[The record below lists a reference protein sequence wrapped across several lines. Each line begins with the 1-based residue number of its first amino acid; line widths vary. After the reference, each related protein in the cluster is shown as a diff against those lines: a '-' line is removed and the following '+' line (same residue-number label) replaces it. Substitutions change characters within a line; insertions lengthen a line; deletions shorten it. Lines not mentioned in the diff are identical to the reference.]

1 MPLINV
7 CRKNFTQSGQYC
19 LACQLLQPHQVKNQV
34 CTNCVNGFI
43 YDGLG
48 CTCTSGNQ
56 IIGQSCVGPTCG
68 NGAIEK
74 EETCDDGNINNNDGC
89 SSACLIES
97 GFFCRRSRT
106 HLWGACGRSGRWY
119 PWQYATRN
127 GWSRVRWVSCWW
139 IDFDTSRAQKSDS
152 WVAEASSGRGGVYA
166 RAFLAHWQYTPN
178 GQTLCQYV

>member
-34 CTNCVNGFI
+34 CMNCVNGFI

-97 GFFCRRSRT
+97 GFFCRNASE
-106 HLWGACGRSGRWY
+106 LCSQSVCGDSMI
-119 PWQYATRN
+119 N
-127 GWSRVRWVSCWW
+127 GGELC
-139 IDFDTSRAQKSDS
+139 DDGNTFNGDGC
-152 WVAEASSGRGGVYA
+152 SSIC
-166 RAFLAHWQYTPN
+166 LI
-178 GQTLCQYV
+178 